1 MAQLHLPSQGLD
13 REDADRLT
21 HFLRA
26 LVFDQPAQ
34 LNAGDDPEEE

>member
-1 MAQLHLPSQGLD
+1 MSQLHLPAQGLD

-21 HFLRA
+21 HFIRA

-34 LNAGDDPEEE
+34 IGPGAAEEDE